1 MEHDLLDDYL
11 DYSIIVYI
19 VEGTSGSS
27 ATEKGILHDY
37 DASGILLKQHHLCFI
52 PFSSIRK
59 IEIKARPTLWQR
71 ITGVS

>member
-1 MEHDLLDDYL
+1 MEHDLLDEYL
-11 DYSIIVYI
+11 DNSIIVHF
-19 VEGTSGSS
+19 VAETSGSS
-27 ATEKGILHDY
+27 ATEKGILYDY
-37 DASGILLKQHHLCFI
+37 DASGILLKQYHLCFI